1 MEINR
6 ELLDGEVES
15 GEVKF
20 LLKRE
25 DIDLDLFLDG
35 GFKIRK
41 RRKVVRRS
49 KSVLD
54 CSSDFLVFRVYRVF
68 EKFDRLLS
76 VNLYI

>member
-54 CSSDFLVFRVYRVF
+54 CSLDFLVFRVYRVF